1 MSQNENYTINKI
13 KPSKRTTNRILIL
26 LLVGGFMSMLNET
39 ALNIAFPHI
48 MSQFNIS
55 AGTVSG

>member
-1 MSQNENYTINKI
+1 MSPNHNENYTINKI
-13 KPSKRTTNRILIL
+13 KPSKSTTNRILIL

-48 MSQFNIS
+48 MAQFNIS
-55 AGTVSG
+55 AGTV